1 MAQELNLKKHNIFS
15 DAESEI
21 TFRDDLMFDKTK
33 IEGYILD
40 FLVNKLKSVAED
52 KRGFCFQDIVYDFF
66 EYRRIPLIKTKK
78 TRDFGIDGV
87 ITLDAGIF
95 GKINLGLQ
103 AKYSLIDSNDVDL
116 FLSALKHAELQ
127 LGVIVCKDSRKLQKY
142 ELNSKLKA
150 ILLSRGINV
159 KERLINQKLDI
170 TPVIILKMED
180 IVKIVALDIRGFVAS
195 VYKQ

>member
-1 MAQELNLKKHNIFS
+1 MAQESNSRKHNFFS
-15 DAESEI
+15 DIESEI
-21 TFRDDLMFDKTK
+21 TFRDDLMFDKAK
-33 IEGYILD
+33 IESYILNS
-40 FLVNKLKSVAED
+40 LVNRLKSAAENTV
-52 KRGFCFQDIVYDFF
+52 GFCFQEIVYDFF
-66 EYRRIPLIKTKK
+66 EYIRIPLTKTKK

-116 FLSALKHAELQ
+116 FLSALRHAELQ
-127 LGVIVCKDSRKLQKY
+127 LGVIFCKDSRRLEKY

-150 ILLSRGINV
+150 ILLSKGINI

-170 TPVIILKMED
+170 NPVIILKMED